1 MGKGAGDRPSCSSDI
16 PKIMNQRAIGIAR
29 LKPLNLI
36 NCDSESGAKFMVRA
50 EQVIEIGHM
59 S

>member
-1 MGKGAGDRPSCSSDI
+1 MGKGVSDGPRCSADG
-16 PKIMNQRAIGIAR
+16 PKIIDQRAMGIAR

-36 NCDSESGAKFMVRA
+36 NHESESGAKFMVRA

-59 S
+59 N